1 VRLVPMLGAFPDLQY
16 ALLVSH
22 GKWLFLSLLCGC
34 GTGALRWQRRR
45 VDAVPVIRFVTATH
59 QALSLAPCLLRALSL
74 ATCLLRELQQK
85 EDPPTVPT
93 FYTPGAHAH
102 TLNGESED
110 DAYSYLCEH
119 TRMTGNRAHS
129 NGTTR

>member
-102 TLNGESED
+102 TLSGESED

-119 TRMTGNRAHS
+119 ARMTGNRTHR